1 MLLVD
6 HLQIRKQWVMDNFE
20 IFLGATV
27 ADAAARP
34 LHWVYDPKKLKGYIK
49 GKKEIAFLK
58 KNKSPFY
65 SIKTGNVSGYNDV
78 GQVMFKTLISTKK
91 KSDIIKNFK
100 KNIVKNFGPGS
111 AYWRNLRL
119 RKKYKKIKW
128 KKPMNGPWI
137 HQNILETIK
146 NIKAKKSITGGTK
159 VNESDGFCAALP
171 YYLFNNSEKELKKII
186 KTVANTKTNEVY
198 ALAKLKIIDLAN
210 KGEND
215 PIKRFIKKYG
225 KNRYFKEVVN
235 NIKKVLRLKNQN
247 HIQVVKK
254 FGKACSYPGT
264 FMGSIHAIITS
275 ASYKSAVIKTIKAGG
290 CNCSRANF
298 TGAYFVALKGI
309 KTIPIQWIKK
319 TKVAKKII
327 SHKKSLINI

>member
-65 SIKTGNVSGYNDV
+65 SIRTGNVSGYNDV
-78 GQVMFKTLISTKK
+78 GQVMFETLISTKK
-91 KSDIIKNFK
+91 KSEILKNFK
-100 KNIVKNFGPGS
+100 RNIVKNFGPGS
-111 AYWRNLRL
+111 AYWRNLKL

-128 KKPMNGPWI
+128 KMPMNGPWI
-137 HQNILETIK
+137 HQNILEAIQ
-146 NIKAKKSITGGTK
+146 NIKAKKSITGGKK
-159 VNESDGFCAALP
+159 VNESDGYCAALP
-171 YYLFNNSEKELKKII
+171 YFLYNSKEADLKRII
-186 KTVANTKTNEVY
+186 KSVANSKINETY
-198 ALAKLKIIDLAN
+198 ALAKLKIIDLAM
-210 KGEND
+210 KGEKTPVNAFVR
-215 PIKRFIKKYG
+215 KYEKK
-225 KNRYFKEVVN
+225 RYFKDVVA
-235 NIKKVLRLKNQN
+235 NIKKVLRLKKKN
-247 HIQVVKK
+247 HTKVVKQ

-264 FMGSIHAIITS
+264 FMGSIHAMITS
-275 ASYKSAVIKTIKAGG
+275 NNYKFAITKTIKAGG

-298 TGAYFVALKGI
+298 VGAYFAAYKGF
-309 KTIPIQWIKK
+309 KKIPSSWIKK
-319 TKVAKKII
+319 TFPAK
-327 SHKKSLINI
+327 NILKYI